1 MSGSAYY
8 AVIPATV
15 RYDADLPANA
25 KLLYG
30 ELTALANA
38 EGYCWATNA
47 HFTALYNVSDRTV
60 SRWIEELIKK
70 GYISREVIRNAKQEV
85 TERRLYINDLPRN
98 FVGVD
103 PPDKNVTPPRQK
115 PANPP
120 DKNVTTSRQKPSNPP
135 DKNVGEN
142 NTRENN
148 TRESA
153 RKRTK
158 NAYGELCNVF
168 LTDTELRKLVER
180 FNATAVQ
187 RTIDRLSCY
196 MESSGKKYK
205 SHYATLLNW
214 LKDDSEFSGSQIP
227 MVGGTE
233 LEDWGPDEW

>member
-8 AVIPATV
+8 AIIPATV

-98 FVGVD
+98 FAEVD
-103 PPDKNVTPPRQK
+103 
-115 PANPP
+115 PP

-135 DKNVGEN
+135 DKNAGEN

-158 NAYGELCNVF
+158 KAYGELCNVF
-168 LTDTELRKLVER
+168 LTDAELRKLVER

-196 MESSGKKYK
+196 MESYGKKYK

-227 MVGGTE
+227 IVGDTE
-233 LEDWGPDEW
+233 LEDWGADEW

>member
-1 MSGSAYY
+1 MPDATYY

-30 ELTALANA
+30 ELTALANT

-70 GYISREVIRNAKQEV
+70 GYITREVIRNAKQEV

-98 FVGVD
+98 FAGVD
-103 PPDKNVTPPRQK
+103 
-115 PANPP
+115 PP

-135 DKNVGEN
+135 DKNVGGN

-153 RKRTK
+153 RKQTK
-158 NAYGELCNVF
+158 QTKQAYGELCNVF
-168 LTDTELRKLVER
+168 LTDEELHKLIRR
-180 FNATAVQ
+180 FNAPAVQ
-187 RTIDRLSCY
+187 RAVDRLSCY
-196 MESSGKKYK
+196 MESCGKKYK

-214 LKDDSEFSGSQIP
+214 LKEDSEFSGSQIP
-227 MVGGTE
+227 VAVGTE
-233 LEDWGPDEW
+233 LEDRGVDEW

>member
-1 MSGSAYY
+1 MPDATYY

-30 ELTALANA
+30 ELTALANT

-70 GYISREVIRNAKQEV
+70 GYITREVIRNAKQEV

-98 FVGVD
+98 FAGVD
-103 PPDKNVTPPRQK
+103 PPDKNFTTSRQK
-115 PANPP
+115 PSNPP
-120 DKNVTTSRQKPSNPP
+120 DKNFTTSRQKPSNPP
-135 DKNVGEN
+135 DKNVGGN

-153 RKRTK
+153 RKQ
-158 NAYGELCNVF
+158 AYGELHNVF
-168 LTDTELRKLVER
+168 LTNEELKRLIQR
-180 FNATAVQ
+180 FNAPAVQ

-196 MESSGKKYK
+196 MESCGKKYK

-214 LKDDSEFSGSQIP
+214 LKEDSEFSGSQIP
-227 MVGGTE
+227 VANGVE
-233 LEDWGPDEW
+233 LIDRGPEEW